1 MNGQTGFWRLFGDS
15 TFAADLAHDA
25 RGGVMESLLPIALR
39 AFTERREPSQAR
51 RRPTQ
56 RRRPEIRWPEAVLVF
71 DTETTTDPSQRLL
84 FGSWRSYRWTP
95 SAALVCMGGGLFSA
109 DELPTRDPAAHACL
123 REYTEMH
130 RADAAPRGDPELVL
144 SSRTEFVNRVFYPLA
159 YKARSLVV
167 GFNLP
172 FDLSRLALWAGEAR
186 GEYRG
191 GFSLVLWGDQDPQS
205 GRVRENRFR
214 PRIDV
219 KVLDSKRAFV
229 RFTRPVNPDRDDLIP
244 EGSVDGRPERGYAF
258 PGHFL
263 DARTLAFAL
272 TNERYSLARAC
283 QAFGVE
289 HGKAAV
295 SAHGEITT
303 AYIDYARR
311 DVQATGELLAVL
323 RAEFDRHPI
332 ALPPTKA
339 YSPASFAK
347 AYLQAMGIPP
357 W

>member
-1 MNGQTGFWRLFGDS
+1 MT
-15 TFAADLAHDA
+15 A
-25 RGGVMESLLPIALR
+25 SLLPIALR
-39 AFTERREPSQAR
+39 AFTTRRESSR
-51 RRPTQ
+51 RRPKHA
-56 RRRPEIRWPEAVLVF
+56 RRKETRWPEAVLVF

-84 FGSWRSYRWTP
+84 FGSWRNCRWTP
-95 SAALVCMGGGLFSA
+95 SATLGCVGEGLFYA
-109 DELPTRDPAAHACL
+109 DELPTHDPAAHARL
-123 REYTEMH
+123 LEYIETH
-130 RADAAPRGDPELVL
+130 GADVTPGRDPKLLL

-191 GFSLVLWGDQDPQS
+191 GFSLVLWGDQDHS
-205 GRVRENRFR
+205 LGRVRENRFR

-244 EGSVDGRPERGYAF
+244 EGALDARPERRYAF

-272 TNERYSLARAC
+272 TNESYSLARAC
-283 QAFGVE
+283 QAFGVK

-295 SAHGEITT
+295 SGHGEITA
-303 AYIDYARR
+303 AYIDYARG
-311 DVQATGELLAVL
+311 DLQATGELLEAL
-323 RAEFDRHPI
+323 RAEFDLHPI

-339 YSPASFAK
+339 YSPASIAK
-347 AYLQAMGIPP
+347 AYLRAMGIPP